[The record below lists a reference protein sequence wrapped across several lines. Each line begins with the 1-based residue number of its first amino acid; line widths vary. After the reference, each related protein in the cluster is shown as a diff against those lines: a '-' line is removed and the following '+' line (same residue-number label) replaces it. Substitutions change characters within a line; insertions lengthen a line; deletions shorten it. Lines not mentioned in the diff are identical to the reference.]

1 MEKPVEV
8 IREVVKYIERP
19 PKAEPRVHKRPEEY
33 TPEEKAEIAQTVN
46 TVVRDI
52 VDNVVEGE
60 KFRHMTMK
68 ERIERYSLKPN
79 HDQEPPK
86 TF

>member
-8 IREVVKYIERP
+8 IREVVKYIEKP
-19 PKAEPRVHKRPEEY
+19 PRAEPAVHRKPEEY

-46 TVVRDI
+46 NVVKDI

-60 KFRHMTMK
+60 KFRRMTMK

-79 HDQEPPK
+79 HDREQPK